1 MPQAYK
7 ERYNWE
13 RVLTLA
19 CSFVKKHRYER
30 EKEEWNVALDKECKI
45 RDYLY
50 GRLLAVADRIEY
62 RTYERD
68 KDTSRVTNAK
78 RYMSTFSQRPFDTW
92 KIIEENLQPYLNKLS
107 IAERRYYENLLD
119 SIEVLFDVDEFQDN
133 DKLDGLYLLGFH
145 SQSYDLK
152 YNKNKA
158 NDGGSENE

>member
-1 MPQAYK
+1 M
-7 ERYNWE
+7 
-13 RVLTLA
+13 
-19 CSFVKKHRYER
+19 
-30 EKEEWNVALDKECKI
+30 ALDKECKI